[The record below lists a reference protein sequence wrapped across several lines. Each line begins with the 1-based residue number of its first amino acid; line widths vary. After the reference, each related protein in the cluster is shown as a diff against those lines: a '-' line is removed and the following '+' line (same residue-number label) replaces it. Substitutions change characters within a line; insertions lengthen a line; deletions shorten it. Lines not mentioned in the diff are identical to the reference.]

1 MLKKIR
7 AEASSRIKDRLSVTD
22 HEEDKEMQVYSPEK
36 VAVEGDLFDGAN
48 KPRTGQGR
56 NEPDIELFES
66 QLMLLQDQLTS
77 SYVTNQDLS
86 EWCHDHLR
94 LCCLSRTR

>member
-7 AEASSRIKDRLSVTD
+7 AEASSRIKDRLSSVTD
-22 HEEDKEMQVYSPEK
+22 HEDDKEMQVYSPEK
-36 VAVEGDLFDGAN
+36 VTVEGDLFDGAN
-48 KPRTGQGR
+48 IPRTGQGR

-86 EWCHDHLR
+86 E
-94 LCCLSRTR
+94 SYV